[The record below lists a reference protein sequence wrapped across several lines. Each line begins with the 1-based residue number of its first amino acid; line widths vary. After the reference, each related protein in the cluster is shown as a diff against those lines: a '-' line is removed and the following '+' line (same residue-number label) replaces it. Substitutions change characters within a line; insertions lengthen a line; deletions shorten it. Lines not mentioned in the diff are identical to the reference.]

1 MCLFENLTIEVQ
13 NWRCEKATQYQQ
25 PCWSGGRRLFAFGF
39 HTAAETVEDSSRA
52 EELESFLG
60 VIHSQEA
67 CSLNFVSTCDY
78 GFSWKSST
86 TSIRSCSIAVF
97 VNHVSD
103 TSPRLIPFQS
113 DQRPPSCI
121 GLLAC
126 LPFFC
131 LPSVPSLVWILSI
144 RDLNSSQLL
153 DVEPLGRTVTHILTF
168 SCRVFSQ
175 CVIRATQHGWD
186 WDSRWLLSTCCCAS
200 PPSCLVTMDFPR
212 WTQHASTICS
222 LSLCN
227 KSQNQWSQAFFFLT
241 PCVQDYFKSLLVS
254 ISDCIWMDQTLCLGG
269 GSWDCSPA
277 G

>member
-1 MCLFENLTIEVQ
+1 MCLFENLTTEVQ

-25 PCWSGGRRLFAFGF
+25 PCWSEGRRLFAFGF

-67 CSLNFVSTCDY
+67 CLLNFVSTCDY

-86 TSIRSCSIAVF
+86 TSIRCCSIAVF

-121 GLLAC
+121 GLFAC

-131 LPSVPSLVWILSI
+131 LPWVPSLVWILSI

-153 DVEPLGRTVTHILTF
+153 DVEPLIN
-168 SCRVFSQ
+168 
-175 CVIRATQHGWD
+175 
-186 WDSRWLLSTCCCAS
+186 LL
-200 PPSCLVTMDFPR
+200 CLVGFSVN
-212 WTQHASTICS
+212 ASSERLNMGEIET
-222 LSLCN
+222 LD
-227 KSQNQWSQAFFFLT
+227 
-241 PCVQDYFKSLLVS
+241 DYWV
-254 ISDCIWMDQTLCLGG
+254 
-269 GSWDCSPA
+269 PA
-277 G
+277 AVPALPPA